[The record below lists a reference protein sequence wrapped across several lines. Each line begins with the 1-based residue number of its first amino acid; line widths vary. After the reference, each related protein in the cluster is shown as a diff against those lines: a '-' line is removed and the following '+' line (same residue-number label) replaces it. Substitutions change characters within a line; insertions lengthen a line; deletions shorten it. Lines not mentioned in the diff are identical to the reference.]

1 MESGSSLIWVWMSV
15 KLFISWQLGGGWG
28 ARNSSELLNLVKL
41 QSLDLENDYC

>member
-15 KLFISWQLGGGWG
+15 KLFISWQLGGGG